1 MNCREGERGSAG
13 VDAAIAITGL
23 LMMLSLVV
31 GGLRIVGTDGDV
43 DAAARAGARAASQ
56 TYDASSGQSAATAV
70 VEDALAARGIAC
82 RNLLVTVAGSWAPGG
97 SVRVDVNCTIGLSDV
112 ALGGLPGE
120 RLSTGS
126 AVEVVDVIRGGQ
138 P

>member
-1 MNCREGERGSAG
+1 MNRRQGERGSAG
-13 VDAAIAITGL
+13 VDASIAITGL
-23 LMMLSLVV
+23 LMMLFLVV
-31 GGLRIVGTDGDV
+31 GGLRIAGTDGDV

-56 TYDASSGQSAATAV
+56 AYDSTAGQSAARAV
-70 VEDALAARGIAC
+70 VEDALASRGVAC
-82 RNLLVTVAGSWAPGG
+82 RNLLVTASGSWAPGG
-97 SVRVDVNCTIGLSDV
+97 SVRVDVSCTIDLSDV
-112 ALGGLPGE
+112 TLAGLPGD